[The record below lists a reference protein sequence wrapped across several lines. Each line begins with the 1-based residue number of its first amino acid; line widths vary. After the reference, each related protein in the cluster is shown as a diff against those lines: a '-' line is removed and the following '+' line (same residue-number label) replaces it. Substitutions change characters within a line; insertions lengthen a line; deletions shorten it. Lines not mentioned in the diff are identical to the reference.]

1 MYRVRHKFC
10 DSFNKCGQKSKII
23 CYKYKFNP
31 FVFYVV
37 NIKGILEPLKN
48 KNINIMNIIHKTLKV
63 SLLSDLTEF
72 TMSFKGRV
80 FGQNSIFAI
89 WS

>member
-1 MYRVRHKFC
+1 MRHKFC

-37 NIKGILEPLKN
+37 NNIDILEPLNN
-48 KNINIMNIIHKTLKV
+48 KNINIMNIIHETVKV

-72 TMSFKGRV
+72 TMSFNGRV
-80 FGQNSIFAI
+80 FGQNLIFVI
-89 WS
+89 